1 MDHGRPGI
9 IGVVTIGV
17 LGAVAGVVGVAA
29 QDEGHAPAGDM
40 RLADA
45 RPVEIEGTRIIS
57 MSPDGTRL
65 VALRPGNEL
74 DGELCVFDVE
84 SLAEQACGGLS
95 ALDAGLRVAD
105 VTWSPDSRW
114 LAFAERALELFVD
127 GDLWLMDAATGEVT
141 NLLDDGFE
149 GKLPL
154 FDPDPPAGTIT
165 IPVNPAFT
173 PDSRSVTFS
182 RTVFVDGEPAGNDI
196 ATVSLESGD
205 VRHLV
210 QVSDVT
216 PGVAY
221 YGIRWAPDGSQL
233 YISVHYPKM
242 DDERNGVWVVDADG
256 SGQRQVIGR
265 YQPESSAPAV
275 LQVAADGAHLLVY
288 DPALFA
294 VGSQHT
300 PVYAVVDLA
309 DGTPA
314 PLVPLSPDAP
324 GYASIWWAGFSPD
337 GGALV
342 TLQRPVEEAVVAL
355 RDVGGTAEHP
365 LPLDLQGADGPVM
378 LGPVDR
384 GLSPTWTP
392 DGRLFLTGGG
402 QWWSGM
408 LLTIEGSAVAP

>member
-1 MDHGRPGI
+1 MDHRWRGI
-9 IGVVTIGV
+9 SAVVSIAL

-29 QDEGHAPAGDM
+29 QDEAHAPAGDM

-45 RPVEIEGTRIIS
+45 RPVEIEGTRIVS

-65 VALRPGNEL
+65 VALRPGNEP
-74 DGELCVFDVE
+74 DGELCVFDVV
-84 SLAEQACGGLS
+84 SLDQQACGALS
-95 ALDAGLRVAD
+95 DLDAGIRVAD

-114 LAFAERALELFVD
+114 LAFAERTFELYVD

-141 NLLDDGFE
+141 NLLDDAFQGR
-149 GKLPL
+149 LPV

-165 IPVNPAFT
+165 VPVNPAFT

-182 RTVFVDGEPAGNDI
+182 RTFFVDGKPAGNDI
-196 ATVSLESGD
+196 ARVSLESGD
-205 VRHLV
+205 VQPLV
-210 QVSDVT
+210 QVSDVI

-221 YGIRWAPDGSQL
+221 HGIRWAPDGAQL
-233 YISVHYPKM
+233 YFSVSYP
-242 DDERNGVWVVDADG
+242 DGEDSRNGVWVVDADG
-256 SGQRQVIGR
+256 TGQRQVLGR
-265 YQPESSAPAV
+265 YQAEGTAPAV
-275 LQVAADGAHLLVY
+275 LQVAPDGAHLLVY
-288 DPALFA
+288 DPALFGY
-294 VGSQHT
+294 GSGPA
-300 PVYAVVDLA
+300 PVYATVDPA
-309 DGTPA
+309 DGTPT

-337 GGALV
+337 GSSLV
-342 TLQRPVEEAVVAL
+342 TLQRPVEDAVVAL
-355 RDVGGTAEHP
+355 RDVGATAEYP
-365 LPLDLQGADGPVM
+365 LPLELQGDDGPVM